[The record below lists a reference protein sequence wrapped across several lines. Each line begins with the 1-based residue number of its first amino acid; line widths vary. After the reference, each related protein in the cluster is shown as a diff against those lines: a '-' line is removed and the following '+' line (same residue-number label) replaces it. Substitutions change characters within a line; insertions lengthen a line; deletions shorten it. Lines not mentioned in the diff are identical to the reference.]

1 LWCYERKTSSDSSN
15 NTVAVKEL
23 EKLRL
28 ENILNKIEVQVQ
40 SMNTFFRA
48 PWGKSLKIMTG
59 LSVLVLAALPV
70 IGIATGPEDS
80 LIWAFFMIGMPLS
93 MIFIASLF
101 TVRGYVLTSEALLV
115 RRVFWNSRIE
125 LSGLLS
131 AEVDADAMTQSI
143 RTFGN
148 GGMFCFAGAFSN
160 KKLGSYRAFAT
171 DPKRSV
177 VLRFPK
183 RTIVVT
189 PDRPEVFVERVRELI
204 LQN

>member
-1 LWCYERKTSSDSSN
+1 M
-15 NTVAVKEL
+15 
-23 EKLRL
+23 
-28 ENILNKIEVQVQ
+28 NIQD
-40 SMNTFFRA
+40 THFHA
-48 PWGKSLKIMTG
+48 PWAKSLKIMTV
-59 LSVLVLAALPV
+59 LSVLILAGLPV

-80 LIWAFFMIGMPLS
+80 LIWVFFMIGMPLS

-101 TVRGYVLTSEALLV
+101 IILGYVLTADELLV
-115 RRVFWNSRIE
+115 QRLFWNSRIA

-131 AEVDADAMTQSI
+131 AEVDADAMAQSI

-177 VLRFPK
+177 VLRFLK

-189 PDRPEVFVERVRELI
+189 PDRPEVFAQKVNELSGC
-204 LQN
+204 LS